1 MHVFDHTQPRN
12 RRVALLLLALA
23 LILWC
28 VVLFRQTQRARVQRH
43 VDAGITFARAGQAGS
58 AEREWREA
66 ARLSPETPIV
76 WELLGELYMNT
87 DQWGKGMGAYRN
99 LLRLAPDKPALHA
112 RLAVCALRSGEEVLA
127 AQYAREELKLRP
139 EDPASLTILAFLSEM
154 QDDPE
159 TQIVYLQ
166 KLLQRSPD
174 DVEYLRSLAQ
184 AYGKLGKYAESGPV
198 LERLLVLKPDDAAA
212 HAMRA
217 IALFQTDAS
226 PAALSRSEA
235 DLLDAL
241 RLNPLYPFAR
251 YYLGRVYLRQG
262 RLKEAA
268 FQLELAERLTPH
280 EMNVPFELATVYTR
294 LGQPERAAAA
304 RQRFETLRQEVT
316 QVSVLQK
323 RCSLEKNDFDSHLA
337 LGKLTLA
344 RGDYRQAGYYLGRA
358 VTLRPDNGEAKQ
370 AYDQLRAQ
378 LRGLAAASDAHDPMA
393 SGGAPRTP

>member
-1 MHVFDHTQPRN
+1 MHVFDRTPLRN
-12 RRVALLLLALA
+12 RRVAALLLALA
-23 LILWC
+23 LILWGG
-28 VVLFRQTQRARVQRH
+28 VLFRQSQRAQAQRH
-43 VDAGITFARAGQAGS
+43 VDAGIAFARAGQAGQ

-66 ARLSPETPIV
+66 ARLSPKTPIV

-87 DQWGKGMGAYRN
+87 DQWSKGMEAYRN
-99 LLRLAPDKPALHA
+99 LIRLAPDKPALHA

-127 AQYAREELKLRP
+127 SQYAREELKRRP
-139 EDPASLTILAFLSEM
+139 DDPASLTILAFLSEI

-159 TQIVYLQ
+159 TQIEYLQ

-174 DVEYLRSLAQ
+174 DIESLRSLAQ

-241 RLNPLYPFAR
+241 RQNALYPFAR
-251 YYLGRVYLRQG
+251 YYLGRIYLRQG

-268 FQLELAERLTPH
+268 FQLELAQRLTPH
-280 EMNVPFELATVYTR
+280 EMNVPFELGTVYMR
-294 LGQPERAAAA
+294 MGQPERAAA
-304 RQRFETLRQEVT
+304 RRRFETLRQEVT
-316 QVSVLQK
+316 QISVLQK
-323 RCSLEKNDFDSHLA
+323 RCSLEKNDFDSHLT

-358 VTLRPDNGEAKQ
+358 VALRPDNREAKQ

-378 LRGLAAASDAHDPMA
+378 LRGRAAPSDAHDLRA
-393 SGGAPRTP
+393 SGGAPRIP